1 VRALLVVFYGNRG
14 LSALLIKL
22 FIPTD
27 RFYNLH
33 LLFGDGSYLA
43 LNHDIRTLIG
53 TVFAVMIL
61 LVVALSQLALRDF
74 RYHLKALVLHLGRGP
89 ALSLH

>member
-1 VRALLVVFYGNRG
+1 MRDLLVVFYGNRG

-22 FIPTD
+22 FIPTY
-27 RFYNLH
+27 RLYNLH

-43 LNHDIRTLIG
+43 LNHDIRTQIG
-53 TVFAVMIL
+53 TVFTVMVL

-74 RYHLKALVLHLGRGP
+74 RYHLKALVLYLRRGP